1 MDTFLGLF
9 VHSCIGE
16 GGTPQTNTIGICGEY
31 SQCLGHTGFA
41 PAHGVCAF
49 PVYTAQALGCSAR
62 NCLRW
67 ALGCMPFRDL
77 SPSGSGS
84 RILHRLDWACIL
96 CPSQVRAAQVLGE
109 HSRPQLGLC
118 LIASPVPAAQFSGCT
133 KGLPSQVC
141 LCLSWGADLWLRPS
155 WQMLTVQNPKK
166 SRLAMKPSCSLVEDA
181 SLGMQLSPSVS
192 GCPRLPVSS
201 RG

>member
-84 RILHRLDWACIL
+84 RILHKGTDLIGPAFCVLPRSEQLRCLVSTVAPSWGCVL
-96 CPSQVRAAQVLGE
+96 LPPPSQQLSFLGVQRACLLRCACVSPGE
-109 HSRPQLGLC
+109 
-118 LIASPVPAAQFSGCT
+118 LISGCDPP
-133 KGLPSQVC
+133 GRC
-141 LCLSWGADLWLRPS
+141 
-155 WQMLTVQNPKK
+155 
-166 SRLAMKPSCSLVEDA
+166 
-181 SLGMQLSPSVS
+181 
-192 GCPRLPVSS
+192 
-201 RG
+201 